1 MHGLQPVH
9 QWHGITLVNVIRTF
23 TFIISILALFEKQ
36 IFLISHFL
44 NEKVISLV

>member
-9 QWHGITLVNVIRTF
+9 QWQGIKLVNVIRTF
-23 TFIISILALFEKQ
+23 TFIISILAFEKQ